1 MTDSPS
7 ASTARAT
14 ARFGFGLRPG
24 EAARIGAD
32 GRAWLLDQIARP
44 GSALLSDPRLASSA
58 DAVAAL
64 NAYREQQDAERR
76 AAGRGPAPDRRDP
89 PDRGNRAAPMTGDQ
103 PMAPAAPEP
112 RPAFQPPRRLQ
123 ALLFADS
130 EARVHRAVTTGDG
143 FSERWV
149 QFWSNH
155 FTVAARSLPTL
166 PWPGVFERE
175 AVRPRVFGRFA
186 DLLKASVLHPGM
198 LVYLDQHQSVGP
210 GSQLAQRAARR
221 AGPDRD
227 PPGLNENLARE
238 VLELHTIGA
247 QAGYGQA
254 DVTEFARALTGWT
267 VPVAPRLQ
275 RLARDATPGSAVF
288 IDALHEPGQ
297 RTLLGRSWRE
307 TGAGQ
312 ATAILDHLASH
323 PATAGRIA
331 LKVARHFV
339 ADEPPPA
346 LVTRLEADFR
356 RSGGDLA
363 SLARTLVTSPEAIEP
378 EARKFKTPNDFL
390 VSSLRAAG
398 VTDLPRAELR
408 ATFEQLG
415 QIPYRAPSP
424 RGWADTASEWAA
436 PDAVLKRAE
445 WAQLVAGLLPAGTDP
460 SAFATGN
467 LGPALTART
476 ATALRRAGSAR
487 QAISLFL
494 MSPEFQRR

>member
-1 MTDSPS
+1 MTYTPS
-7 ASTARAT
+7 AATARAA

-32 GRAWLLDQIARP
+32 GRAWLVDQIARP
-44 GSALLSDPRLASSA
+44 ASALLSDARLGSSA

-64 NAYREQQDAERR
+64 NAYREQQAAERQSAR
-76 AAGRGPAPDRRDP
+76 PDGQQDGQRDS
-89 PDRGNRAAPMTGDQ
+89 G
-103 PMAPAAPEP
+103 PMAPSGAAAA
-112 RPAFQPPRRLQ
+112 RPAARPGRRLQ
-123 ALLFADS
+123 ALLFDDT
-130 EARVHRAVTTGDG
+130 EARVHRAVTTPDS

-155 FTVAARSLPTL
+155 FTVAARSLPTT

-210 GSQLAQRAARR
+210 GSPLAQRAGRR

-238 VLELHTIGA
+238 VLELHTLGA
-247 QAGYGQA
+247 QAGYSQA

-267 VPVAPRLQ
+267 VPIGPRIQ
-275 RLARDATPGSAVF
+275 RLARDAEPGRAVF
-288 IDALHEPGQ
+288 IEALHEPGR

-307 TGAGQ
+307 TGADQ
-312 ATAILDHLASH
+312 ATAILDHLAGH
-323 PATAGRIA
+323 PATAQRVA

-339 ADEPPPA
+339 ADEPPAA
-346 LVTRLEADFR
+346 LVSRLEADFR
-356 RSGGDLA
+356 RTGGDLA
-363 SLARTLVTSPEAIEP
+363 SLARTLVNAPEAFDAEL
-378 EARKFKTPNDFL
+378 RKFKTPNDFL
-390 VSSLRAAG
+390 LSSLRAAG

-415 QIPYRAPSP
+415 QIPFRATSP

-445 WAQLVAGLLPAGTDP
+445 WAQLVAGLIPAGTDP
-460 SAFATGN
+460 AAFATGN
-467 LGPALTART
+467 LGPALTERT

>member
-7 ASTARAT
+7 ASTARAS

-24 EAARIGAD
+24 DAARIGTD

-44 GSALLSDPRLASSA
+44 ASALLSDPRLGSSA

-64 NAYREQQDAERR
+64 NAYREQQAAERR
-76 AAGRGPAPDRRDP
+76 MPGADDRRR
-89 PDRGNRAAPMTGDQ
+89 DRQGNNRRADMEDGQ
-103 PMAPAAPEP
+103 PMAPSAADA
-112 RPAFQPPRRLQ
+112 RPAAQPPRRLQ
-123 ALLFADS
+123 SLLFADT

-143 FSERWV
+143 FCERWV

-155 FTVAARSLPTL
+155 FTVAARSLPTI

-175 AVRPRVFGRFA
+175 AVRPLVFGRFA
-186 DLLKASVLHPGM
+186 DLLKACVLHPGM
-198 LVYLDQHQSVGP
+198 LIYLDQHQSVGP
-210 GSQLAQRAARR
+210 NSQLAQRAARR
-221 AGPDRD
+221 AGRDRD

-238 VLELHTIGA
+238 VLELHTLGA
-247 QAGYGQA
+247 QGGYSQA

-267 VPVAPRLQ
+267 VPVGPRLQ
-275 RLARDATPGSAVF
+275 RFVRDAAPGSAVF
-288 IDALHEPGQ
+288 VEALHEPGQ
-297 RTLLGRSWRE
+297 RTLLGRNWRE
-307 TGAGQ
+307 TGPSLAG
-312 ATAILDHLASH
+312 AILDHLAGH
-323 PATAGRIA
+323 PATAQRIA

-346 LVTRLEADFR
+346 LVARLEADFR
-356 RSGGDLA
+356 RTGGDLA
-363 SLARTLVTSPEAIEP
+363 SLARTLVTSPEAF
-378 EARKFKTPNDFL
+378 EAELRKFKTPNDFL

-398 VTDLPRAELR
+398 VSDLPRAELR

-460 SAFATGN
+460 TAFAAAS
-467 LGPALTART
+467 LGPALTERT

>member
-7 ASTARAT
+7 ASTARAS

-24 EAARIGAD
+24 EAARIGTD
-32 GRAWLLDQIARP
+32 GRAWLLDQISRP
-44 GSALLSDPRLASSA
+44 GSALLTDPRLGSSA

-64 NAYREQQDAERR
+64 EAYREQQGTERR
-76 AAGRGPAPDRRDP
+76 AATRRPAPQQDGDAMSMAVSP
-89 PDRGNRAAPMTGDQ
+89 PEARPENR
-103 PMAPAAPEP
+103 PEA
-112 RPAFQPPRRLQ
+112 RPAVQPPRRLQ
-123 ALLFADS
+123 SLLFDDT
-130 EARVHRAVTTGDG
+130 EARVHRSVTTQDS

-166 PWPGVFERE
+166 PWPGIFERE

-198 LVYLDQHQSVGP
+198 LIFLDQHQSVGP
-210 GSQLAQRAARR
+210 GSQLAQRVARR
-221 AGPDRD
+221 AGQDRD

-247 QAGYGQA
+247 QSGYSQA

-267 VPVAPRLQ
+267 VPVGPRLQ
-275 RLARDATPGSAVF
+275 RLARNAEPGRTVF
-288 IDALHEPGQ
+288 LDALHEPGQ
-297 RTLLGRSWRE
+297 RTLLGRNWRE
-307 TGAGQ
+307 TGADQ
-312 ATAILDHLASH
+312 ATAILDHLAAH
-323 PATAGRIA
+323 PATAQRIA
-331 LKVARHFV
+331 FKVARHFI
-339 ADEPPPA
+339 ADEPPA
-346 LVTRLEADFR
+346 SLVARLEADFR
-356 RSGGDLA
+356 RTGGDLA
-363 SLARTLVTSPEAIEP
+363 SLARSLVTAPEALEGGP
-378 EARKFKTPNDFL
+378 GKFKTPNDFL

-415 QIPYRAPSP
+415 QIPYRATSP

-460 SAFATGN
+460 IGFATAN
-467 LGPALTART
+467 LGPALTERT